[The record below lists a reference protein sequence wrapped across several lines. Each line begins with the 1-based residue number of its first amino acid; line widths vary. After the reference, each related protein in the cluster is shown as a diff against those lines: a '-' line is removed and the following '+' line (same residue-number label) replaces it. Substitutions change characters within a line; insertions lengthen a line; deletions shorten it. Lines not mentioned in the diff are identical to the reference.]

1 MEAEEVKLLTAE
13 NAVLTEENNKL
24 KVYAERKQP
33 KFWFGDRVRVGD
45 VITEF
50 EIVEIALEYDIFYY
64 SESCSERFSEYM
76 LELADENISK

>member
-1 MEAEEVKLLTAE
+1 MLI
-13 NAVLTEENNKL
+13 EENNKL
-24 KVYAERKQP
+24 KTYAERKQP

-50 EIVEIALEYDIFYY
+50 EIVEIALEDDIFYY